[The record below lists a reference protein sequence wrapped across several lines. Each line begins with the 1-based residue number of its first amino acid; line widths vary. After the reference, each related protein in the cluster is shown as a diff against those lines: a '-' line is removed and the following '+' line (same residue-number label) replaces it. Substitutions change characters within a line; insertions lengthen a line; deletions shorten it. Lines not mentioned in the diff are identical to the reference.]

1 MKKIG
6 VIHYNFPGFSFADY
20 LKYASSTGYGY
31 VELQIGDVWDNNVD
45 NPEKK
50 AEEVRKE
57 VESYGLKV
65 SALASGNDF
74 IVLDPEAVKAQ
85 VARMDII
92 CGLTKLL
99 GAKVIRTEGGG
110 AKDSVPE
117 NRWVEAMAGCLTRCL
132 DGAEKNDVKFAV
144 DNHGYATNDG
154 DLQVELFKK
163 VGSKRVGANMDT
175 MNYRWRGHSLEKI
188 DHFYEIVAPYT
199 FHTHMKDGTGSI
211 GEYRGAALGEGEIH
225 LAYAVQCLKKA
236 GYDGV
241 WCSEY
246 EGSEGSDIGYRK
258 CCEWL
263 KANV

>member
-20 LKYASSTGYGY
+20 LKYASSVGYGY
-31 VELQIGDVWDNNVD
+31 VELQIGDVWTNEVAD
-45 NPEKK
+45 PEKK

-65 SALASGNDF
+65 SALAAGNDF
-74 IVLDPEAVKAQ
+74 IVLDPEVVKTQ
-85 VARMDII
+85 VTRMNRI
-92 CGLTKLL
+92 CGLTRIL
-99 GAKVIRTEGGG
+99 GADVIRTEGGSP
-110 AKDSVPE
+110 KDSVPQDK
-117 NRWVEAMAGCLTRCL
+117 WVDAMAGCLVKCV
-132 DGAEKNDVKFAV
+132 DAAEKNNVKLAV

-154 DLQVELFKK
+154 DLQVELFQK

-175 MNYRWRGHSLEKI
+175 MNYRWKGNSLEKI
-188 DHFYEIVAPYT
+188 DHFYQIVAPYT
-199 FHTHMKDGTGSI
+199 FHTHMKDGKGSL
-211 GEYRGAALGEGEIH
+211 GEYKGAALGEGEIH
-225 LAYAVQCLKKA
+225 LKFAVECLKKA

-246 EGSEGSDIGYRK
+246 EGSEGSEIGYRK